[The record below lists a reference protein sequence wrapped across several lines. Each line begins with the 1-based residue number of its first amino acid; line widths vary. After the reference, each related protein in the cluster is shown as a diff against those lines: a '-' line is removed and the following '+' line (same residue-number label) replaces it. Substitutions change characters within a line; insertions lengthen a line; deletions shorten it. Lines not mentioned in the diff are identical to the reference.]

1 MLHRKN
7 VKNRAFDAEKIYC
20 RYATKDISPKAINEM
35 KRLAFHSAGNA
46 QENRNIVR
54 EMKGRKK
61 RTRNKSVPWKPTYKA
76 IIAYAHYQYMIV

>member
-1 MLHRKN
+1 
-7 VKNRAFDAEKIYC
+7 
-20 RYATKDISPKAINEM
+20 M